1 LKPNFSSLPKEYLL
15 RGQGEIIACPRK
27 KESGVRVGKTEP
39 LEENSFC
46 HKNI

>member
-1 LKPNFSSLPKEYLL
+1 MGKEKLL
-15 RGQGEIIACPRK
+15 LAHAK
-27 KESGVRVGKTEP
+27 MKVGVRVGKTEP